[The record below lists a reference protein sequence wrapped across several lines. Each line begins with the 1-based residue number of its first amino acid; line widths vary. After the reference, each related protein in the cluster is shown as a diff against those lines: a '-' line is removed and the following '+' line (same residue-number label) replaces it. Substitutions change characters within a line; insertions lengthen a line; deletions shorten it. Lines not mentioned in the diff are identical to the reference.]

1 MFTVPE
7 SAIQNDQHFSL
18 VPLKLK
24 MFSPSGEQGEPVLR
38 TMSDGDMQ
46 DTGEVSGDGGTFR

>member
-1 MFTVPE
+1 MFSRKTISFYSP
-7 SAIQNDQHFSL
+7 

-24 MFSPSGEQGEPVLR
+24 MFSPLGESGEPVLR

-46 DTGEVSGDGGTFR
+46 DTGEVSGEGGTFR